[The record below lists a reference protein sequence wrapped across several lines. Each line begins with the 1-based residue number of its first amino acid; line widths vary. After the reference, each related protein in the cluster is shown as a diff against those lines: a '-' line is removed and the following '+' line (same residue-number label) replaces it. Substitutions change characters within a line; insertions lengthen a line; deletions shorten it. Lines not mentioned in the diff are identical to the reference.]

1 MRRKLGR
8 LGKRTNAV
16 SSWQIETTCW
26 AMSCQRPLRRERP
39 LMLRRANGT
48 IRYCPSLEF
57 PHPAFAMFKF
67 IHAAD
72 IHLDSQLKGLERYD
86 GAPVEELRGATRQA
100 LENLVRLAI
109 EEQVDFVLV
118 AGDLYDGTWQDHK
131 TGLFFSAQ
139 MTLLREAGIKVC
151 LISGNHDAAN
161 RMTKSLQL
169 PENVVRLSAKK
180 PETEPWD
187 DLGVSIHGQ
196 GFANAAVMENLAVA
210 YPKATPGHF
219 NIGLLHTSATGNT
232 AHDPYA
238 PCTLDDLRAKGYDY
252 WALGHIHQ
260 RDKLASDAEIHF
272 SGNIQGRHIGEAGA
286 KGCLVVSVDDRG
298 RATVRF
304 EPLDVVRWEVAKIDA
319 AAAPGGYDVVERCQ
333 RQLRTLLSESD
344 GRMLAVRVDV
354 RGACPAH
361 ESLAA
366 EPLRWTNELRRA
378 AHDVGMGRI
387 WLEKIKLRTSPE
399 SDSDE
404 SRLGEGP
411 LGELA
416 EYLAELRGRPE
427 GLSWLAGELAEL
439 KRKL

>member
-1 MRRKLGR
+1 
-8 LGKRTNAV
+8 
-16 SSWQIETTCW
+16 
-26 AMSCQRPLRRERP
+26 
-39 LMLRRANGT
+39 
-48 IRYCPSLEF
+48 
-57 PHPAFAMFKF
+57 MFKF

-131 TGLFFSAQ
+131 TGLFFAAQ
-139 MTLLREAGIKVC
+139 MILLREAGIKVC

-169 PENVVRLSAKK
+169 PDNVVRLPTNK
-180 PETEPWD
+180 PKTEPWD

-260 RDKLASDAEIHF
+260 RDKLCSDADIHF
-272 SGNIQGRHIGEAGA
+272 SGNIQGRHIREAGA
-286 KGCLVVSVDDRG
+286 KGCLIVSVDDR
-298 RATVRF
+298 RQATVRF
-304 EPLDVVRWEVAKIDA
+304 EPLDVVRWEVAEVDA
-319 AAAPGGYDVVERCQ
+319 VSALDAHEVLDRCD
-333 RQLRTLLSESD
+333 RQLRTLLASSE
-344 GRMLAVRVDV
+344 GRLLAARVEV
-354 RGACPAH
+354 RGACRAH

-366 EPLRWTNELRRA
+366 EPMRWTNELRRV

-399 SDSDE
+399 ADMEAAQFED
-404 SRLGEGP
+404 GP
-411 LGELA
+411 LGELVD
-416 EYLAELRGRPE
+416 YLADLRGRPE
-427 GLSWLAGELAEL
+427 GLSWLAGELTEL
-439 KRKL
+439 KRKLPAELQEGEDAVRLDDPAWLASLLEHVQPILVSRLLARTGTS